1 MQKTKIIWKLI
12 DQVAEII
19 NQLEAES
26 ELSKQL
32 L

>member
-1 MQKTKIIWKLI
+1 MQKTKIILKLI

>member
-1 MQKTKIIWKLI
+1 MQKTKIILKLI
-12 DQVAEII
+12 NQVAEII

>member
-1 MQKTKIIWKLI
+1 MQKTKIILKLI

-26 ELSKQL
+26 ELSKQML
-32 L
+32 